1 MVSRDD
7 GKLVLWPSYFDK
19 AEPRPWRRVAKG
31 LAIENPTAEAIAKIA
46 AAMHLKPILEKGV
59 SHPKRWW
66 KKEGRVLVD
75 ARGSKSVL
83 LQQIAQKLHDAQAAA
98 PAPAQPTAPRKK

>member
-7 GKLVLWPSYFDK
+7 GKLVLWPVYFDIN
-19 AEPRPWRRVAKG
+19 EPRPWRRVPKE
-31 LAIENPTAEAIAKIA
+31 LAVADPSAEAIARIA
-46 AAMHLKPILEKGV
+46 AELRLKPVLEKGV

-66 KKEGRVLVD
+66 LSEGRVLID

-83 LQQIAQKLHDAQAAA
+83 LQQIAERLKSAGQK
-98 PAPAQPTAPRKK
+98 K